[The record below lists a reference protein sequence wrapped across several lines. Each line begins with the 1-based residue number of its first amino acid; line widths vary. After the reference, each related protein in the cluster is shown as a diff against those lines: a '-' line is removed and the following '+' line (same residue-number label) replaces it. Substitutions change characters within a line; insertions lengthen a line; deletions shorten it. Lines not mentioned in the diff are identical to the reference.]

1 MVKMTKLKEKL
12 TELRV
17 EGEEG
22 RAKLLAEKL
31 GLPFLDLK
39 IIPIQPKALALVPEE
54 ESQKAKLAVIQKKA
68 KKIVV
73 AACNPNNPDTK
84 NILDE
89 LKKKYEIQLFISSLH
104 GLKKAWKVYKRV
116 PKKPKEDITGQ
127 VEIGKELM
135 DKLRK
140 EIKNIDDIKK
150 RVEKTKQT
158 TAIVEI
164 LLAGSLP
171 TNSSDIHLETT
182 KENVNVRYRI
192 DGMLQDVVFLSL
204 KSYNYI
210 LNRLKLLSGLKLN
223 IRDKA
228 QDGRF
233 TIVVNDADVEVR
245 VSCIPS
251 AYGENIVM
259 RVLNPKAIN
268 LELKDLGLREEHL
281 KIIQKEI
288 KKPKGMIIT
297 TGPTGSGK
305 TTLLYSL
312 IKTINKPEVK
322 IITLED
328 PIEYHLKGITQT
340 QVDIERDYTFANGL
354 RSILRQDPDIVLIGE
369 IRDKETAEIAI
380 QASLTGHLVLSTL
393 HANDAAGAVPRF
405 LDIGINP
412 SSMGSALNIIIA
424 QRLIRKLCPKC
435 KKAVPFPEEIK
446 KTLKNVEYPS
456 KIYEAKGCKEC
467 SSGYKG
473 RIGIFEMISINDEME
488 KLINTTPSHIEIVE
502 KTKGIMTFY
511 QDGLLKVLEGITSLK
526 EIERVAGE

>member
-1 MVKMTKLKEKL
+1 MTKLQEKL

-17 EGEEG
+17 KGEKG
-22 RAKLLAEKL
+22 RAKSLAKKL

-39 IIPIQPKALALVPEE
+39 IVPIQLMAIALVPEE
-54 ESQKAKLAVIQKKA
+54 EARKAKLAVIQKNV

-73 AACNPNNPDTK
+73 AVHDPNTPDAK
-84 NILDE
+84 KILDNF
-89 LKKKYEIQLFISSLH
+89 KKEGYGVKLFISSLH
-104 GLKKAWKVYKRV
+104 GLKKAWAVYKRV
-116 PKKPKEDITGQ
+116 PKKPEKDITGQ
-127 VEIGKELM
+127 IEIGKELLN
-135 DKLRK
+135 KLRK
-140 EIKNIDDIKK
+140 EIKNTEDIKK
-150 RVEKTKQT
+150 KVEKATQT

-171 TNSSDIHLETT
+171 TNASDIHLETT
-182 KENVNVRYRI
+182 KENVNIRYRI

-204 KSYNYI
+204 KSYNYV

-223 IRDKA
+223 VRDKA

-233 TIVVNDADVEVR
+233 TIVIDNADVEVR

-251 AYGENIVM
+251 ANGENIVM
-259 RVLNPKAIN
+259 RILNPKAIN
-268 LELKDLGLREEHL
+268 LGLKDLGLKEEHL
-281 KIIQKEI
+281 KTIQKEI

-312 IKTINKPEVK
+312 IKTVNKPEVK

-340 QVDIERDYTFANGL
+340 QVDTERDYTFANGL
-354 RSILRQDPDIVLIGE
+354 KSILRQDPDIVLVGE
-369 IRDKETAEIAI
+369 IRDKETAEISI
-380 QASLTGHLVLSTL
+380 QAALTGHLVLSTL
-393 HANDAAGAVPRF
+393 HTNDAAGAVPRF

-412 SSMGSALNIIIA
+412 SSLGSALDTIIA

-435 KKAVPFPEEIK
+435 KKSVPLPEKIK
-446 KTLKNVEYPS
+446 KALKNVEYPS

-467 SSGYKG
+467 ANGYKG
-473 RIGIFEMISINDEME
+473 RIGIFEMILVDEEME
-488 KLINTTPSHIEIVE
+488 KLIGTAPSHIEIVE
-502 KTKGIMTFY
+502 KTKGMMTFY
-511 QDGLLKVLEGITSLK
+511 QDGLLKVLEGITSLE
-526 EIERVAGE
+526 EIERVVGE